1 MIAGEKTAPKRMG
14 SYNKDGM
21 RAYVESY
28 IDLVEQ
34 IRRDGTDVYTEA
46 ARTYMNE
53 HSNDA
58 LKQFFVEGSYDPE
71 GMTPDEIEDHIATME
86 QQYDNDR
93 AALLEYASQASM
105 NPMIGLSIPMHK
117 NILMNMVFDKGS
129 IPKFVATSPRFTIS
143 MEYRYIVDTDGK
155 KVDMFLDQNMIYD
168 VIEGANPEKEFELPA
183 IPFTDENEIVNTYLG
198 GLAGAD
204 NLSVETRIS
213 GFKVEGQYFEAGDIL
228 PDPETGYVEPD
239 GPIAEEAQTQ
249 DVWVKCNYYFVA
261 GYGELNR
268 VLMANVNYR
277 YKALE
282 GADVVVKE
290 MKDIISGTMIDNR
303 LNIQTMRGAIKGL
316 RVTSRLDQSNHMQ
329 ATPSV
334 AWGEITDYVEIPNAN
349 PINVTIAPEETK
361 DIAAL
366 YNVNQVTKYM
376 SLMKTSLAEY
386 KDMSIKKKL
395 DESFK
400 TMDAR
405 SKRYTSYDWAPREG
419 YHGDHVD
426 WRYHTFMDFFDMSMD
441 PLFQVLNDP
450 NMSVTIYG
458 DPTIIRRIAPSA
470 EIFNYQAPANIGP
483 VQLDYQHTVVTANG
497 RVYNFIGSDK
507 LRGNTELIVVLCPTS
522 TDRIVYRIYDYQ
534 MYLGNE
540 IRNSQNQNLP
550 NLCAFER
557 WKFKEYQPVQ
567 GRVKILHP
575 TGLNDHYD
583 YIQVKSL

>member
-1 MIAGEKTAPKRMG
+1 
-14 SYNKDGM
+14 
-21 RAYVESY
+21 
-28 IDLVEQ
+28 
-34 IRRDGTDVYTEA
+34 
-46 ARTYMNE
+46 
-53 HSNDA
+53 
-58 LKQFFVEGSYDPE
+58 
-71 GMTPDEIEDHIATME
+71 
-86 QQYDNDR
+86 
-93 AALLEYASQASM
+93 
-105 NPMIGLSIPMHK
+105 
-117 NILMNMVFDKGS
+117 
-129 IPKFVATSPRFTIS
+129 
-143 MEYRYIVDTDGK
+143 
-155 KVDMFLDQNMIYD
+155 
-168 VIEGANPEKEFELPA
+168 
-183 IPFTDENEIVNTYLG
+183 
-198 GLAGAD
+198 
-204 NLSVETRIS
+204 
-213 GFKVEGQYFEAGDIL
+213 
-228 PDPETGYVEPD
+228 
-239 GPIAEEAQTQ
+239 
-249 DVWVKCNYYFVA
+249 
-261 GYGELNR
+261 
-268 VLMANVNYR
+268 
-277 YKALE
+277 
-282 GADVVVKE
+282 
-290 MKDIISGTMIDNR
+290 
-303 LNIQTMRGAIKGL
+303 
-316 RVTSRLDQSNHMQ
+316 
-329 ATPSV
+329 
-334 AWGEITDYVEIPNAN
+334 
-349 PINVTIAPEETK
+349 
-361 DIAAL
+361 
-366 YNVNQVTKYM
+366 M

>member
-1 MIAGEKTAPKRMG
+1 MIAGEKPAPKKMG

-168 VIEGANPEKEFELPA
+168 VIEGANPEKEFELPT

-239 GPIAEEAQTQ
+239 GPIAEEAQTK
-249 DVWVKCNYYFVA
+249 DVWVKCNYYFTA

-268 VLMANVNYR
+268 VLMAQVNYR

-282 GADVVVKE
+282 GGDVVVKE
-290 MKDIISGTMIDNR
+290 MKDIISGTMLDNR

-540 IRNSQNQNLP
+540 IRNSNNQNLP

-583 YIQVKSL
+583 YIQVKSI